1 MKSSKITARLLSVV
15 LAVMMLFSLVTV
27 GFTSTSAANVEIA
40 ETGASIPAGTY
51 LYLKPSANW
60 AKDGARFA
68 AYFFGNGEAWVSMTK
83 VESTGNGVYR
93 VQSPA
98 DKAYTNV
105 IFCRMNPGNNVNDWG
120 SNGSNKWNQT
130 SDLTWDGTNNCYAVK
145 ENTWDKGGGTWSVY
159 ADSTLVSAPTS
170 APEAPTVTFQNTFG
184 GTGTEADPYLV
195 TPAEKTTM
203 IVSGKLGDANGLAY
217 NVNYTASKVDWT
229 VGATSVLYSDLS
241 APALDETLAVNVYL
255 WAYNKAGS
263 VVKYS
268 ADYAT
273 TTVYIKGYEQADTP
287 DTPVV
292 DNSYELGYQK
302 VDGLYAYAATVETKE
317 ELGANGWQRWHENSD
332 GRNFY
337 LPGSASDTEVIVLNT
352 YSSQVLLNGVI
363 IPAGEYAVVPYES
376 GTSYVCS
383 GATNKTVTIY
393 KTDAEGTI
401 FLNAQNGTTTK
412 NDDKVEATVDATY
425 DLYAFLTSGSKNQ
438 EAGNVAGAVA
448 SAANGVIDDI
458 TPDTP
463 EDGADIKKIKGRGN
477 STWNLAKKPFNIT
490 YYKNVTI
497 DGMNGKKWSLL
508 ANAQDSSLLRNRLVY
523 DLANEVGMHYA
534 CDSRFVDM
542 FVNGYYQ
549 GSYQLTQ
556 KIEMG
561 KNTVMPDLEEPIVE
575 VEEEGDVVPT
585 DNFDFILELDTAANA
600 ANAGDLTFTTELGQ
614 VMTHKVPDEPT
625 DEQVAFMKAKYQ
637 AVEKALYEDD
647 LATLATLVDIN
658 DFARAYL
665 VNEVAKNLDAGVTSC
680 YFVYDSDNNIFY
692 MSPVW
697 DYDNALGNS
706 HSIPERHDADGKM
719 LDLSRPDGWYAK
731 ELMHFDANFKGG
743 RSVFSEACY
752 MTSKT
757 ADGKTF
763 MDIVKDVWTTSFAGV
778 ADVLTGDA
786 QASSRLQTLDGYL
799 ASLANSGNW
808 NYGKGWQ
815 LSNNKNNSWI
825 ADHSSLVMYTYDAEA
840 NTLATSNKTYD
851 QETFEGQAAY
861 AADWML
867 SRINWMSA
875 QFADAETVVPEGFV
889 TVYFTNNWN
898 FETQNVYWFGGT
910 TAATPTWPG
919 ITMTFVETNDNGE
932 NVYCANVP
940 ADADGIIFSGINDQD
955 HTTLRQTVDITEF
968 AQNSGFYCVSEKDSK
983 IEVGTWTYT
992 PPVEEETTAPVE
1004 DPTTEETTAPDAS
1017 EDESEPTTTEPVVEK
1032 EYITVYFTNN
1042 WAFKNV
1048 DIHYWGG
1055 FEGTEWPGTAMTF
1068 VEING
1073 NNEAIYSAEIP
1084 ADTTGLL
1091 FRGEHDQQEGV
1102 MRQTA
1107 DITEGIVD
1115 GAGWYCVEEVDGK
1128 INVGT
1133 YTYVPTPDTTDDEQ
1147 ETTAPDSS
1155 EDDSEPTTT
1164 EPVVEP
1170 EYITI
1175 YFSNAWAWKEVS
1187 VHYWGSNFEAD
1198 TSWPGKAMTYLE
1210 TNEYDQ
1216 DIYTATIP
1224 ADVDG
1229 INFTGLDGET
1239 LKQSANITPE
1249 DGYGYYMDWSEEEG
1263 EHTDKYVYVPTPDT
1277 TDDEQET
1284 TVPEET
1290 TTPEDP
1296 ATGDEPDLPTLVTVY
1311 AINSANWADVYAY
1324 VWDGNG
1330 TDNTWPGVAM
1340 EKNGETINGAD
1351 VYAISFDSKYVNLL
1365 FNNNDK
1371 GSQTE
1376 NLTTQA
1382 DKYYDIKAQ
1391 TWYDSLED
1399 VPAVDP
1405 LSTDVYLVGSFN
1417 GWSTIAD
1424 EFKLTEE
1431 GAATAV
1437 VTVDLE
1443 AAKDYEFK
1451 IVRNGAWTAPKTAT
1465 TITDSVAGLV
1475 FSSSGVDNVK
1485 LTTTEAGTYT
1495 FTWTISES
1503 KLAVQYPGTE
1513 VPEEPTPDEPIV
1525 DTTVKLAGSF
1535 TDWAT
1540 GAIEMTLV
1548 EGSTTVYT
1556 TEVKLAADTYEFKI
1570 VEFGTW
1576 LGNTGTI
1583 ENTAEG
1589 WTFKNKDA
1597 EGNDVGNC
1605 TLKATGGTYTFIFDS
1620 ETDKVTI
1627 TAVLDEIV
1635 TTPDEPA
1642 VKYFTVIYLNADGK
1656 FLGFEQV
1663 EEGKAAAGIEAPTMA
1678 ADAQYTYTFA
1688 GWDADLDA
1696 ITADTIATAK
1706 YDTTVNKY
1714 TVTFTDKDGAVLD
1727 TQTVEYGAAA
1737 TAPEA
1742 P

>member
-1115 GAGWYCVEEVDGK
+1115 GAG
-1128 INVGT
+1128 
-1133 YTYVPTPDTTDDEQ
+1133 
-1147 ETTAPDSS
+1147 
-1155 EDDSEPTTT
+1155 
-1164 EPVVEP
+1164 
-1170 EYITI
+1170 
-1175 YFSNAWAWKEVS
+1175 
-1187 VHYWGSNFEAD
+1187 
-1198 TSWPGKAMTYLE
+1198 
-1210 TNEYDQ
+1210 
-1216 DIYTATIP
+1216 
-1224 ADVDG
+1224 
-1229 INFTGLDGET
+1229 
-1239 LKQSANITPE
+1239 
-1249 DGYGYYMDWSEEEG
+1249 
-1263 EHTDKYVYVPTPDT
+1263 
-1277 TDDEQET
+1277 
-1284 TVPEET
+1284 
-1290 TTPEDP
+1290 
-1296 ATGDEPDLPTLVTVY
+1296 
-1311 AINSANWADVYAY
+1311 
-1324 VWDGNG
+1324 
-1330 TDNTWPGVAM
+1330 
-1340 EKNGETINGAD
+1340 
-1351 VYAISFDSKYVNLL
+1351 
-1365 FNNNDK
+1365 
-1371 GSQTE
+1371 
-1376 NLTTQA
+1376 
-1382 DKYYDIKAQ
+1382 
-1391 TWYDSLED
+1391 
-1399 VPAVDP
+1399 
-1405 LSTDVYLVGSFN
+1405 
-1417 GWSTIAD
+1417 
-1424 EFKLTEE
+1424 
-1431 GAATAV
+1431 
-1437 VTVDLE
+1437 
-1443 AAKDYEFK
+1443 
-1451 IVRNGAWTAPKTAT
+1451 
-1465 TITDSVAGLV
+1465 
-1475 FSSSGVDNVK
+1475 
-1485 LTTTEAGTYT
+1485 
-1495 FTWTISES
+1495 
-1503 KLAVQYPGTE
+1503 
-1513 VPEEPTPDEPIV
+1513 
-1525 DTTVKLAGSF
+1525 
-1535 TDWAT
+1535 
-1540 GAIEMTLV
+1540 
-1548 EGSTTVYT
+1548 
-1556 TEVKLAADTYEFKI
+1556 
-1570 VEFGTW
+1570 
-1576 LGNTGTI
+1576 
-1583 ENTAEG
+1583 
-1589 WTFKNKDA
+1589 
-1597 EGNDVGNC
+1597 
-1605 TLKATGGTYTFIFDS
+1605 
-1620 ETDKVTI
+1620 
-1627 TAVLDEIV
+1627 
-1635 TTPDEPA
+1635 
-1642 VKYFTVIYLNADGK
+1642 
-1656 FLGFEQV
+1656 
-1663 EEGKAAAGIEAPTMA
+1663 
-1678 ADAQYTYTFA
+1678 
-1688 GWDADLDA
+1688 
-1696 ITADTIATAK
+1696 
-1706 YDTTVNKY
+1706 
-1714 TVTFTDKDGAVLD
+1714 
-1727 TQTVEYGAAA
+1727 
-1737 TAPEA
+1737 
-1742 P
+1742 